1 MVSGMLMPRGRLKI
15 QHDKDPGQ
23 AILEHVGDLS
33 DMTLFWNQVLVA
45 IYEMPKDAKT
55 KGGLIVPDKTR
66 DESIFQGKA
75 GLVVKLGPQ
84 AFVDSEDFKFDGQKV
99 EVGEWVLV
107 RPQEGWLIEMN
118 GSPMRIFRDTQIIAK
133 IPDPDYVF

>member
-1 MVSGMLMPRGRLKI
+1 MALLLPRGRLKI
-15 QHDKDPGQ
+15 QHARDPKDVIMEQ
-23 AILEHVGDLS
+23 VGDLS
-33 DMTLFWNQVLVA
+33 EFELFWNQVLVA

-55 KGGLIVPDKTR
+55 VAGIIVPDKTR

-84 AFVDSEDFKFDGQKV
+84 AFVDSDDFKFDGQRV
-99 EVGEWVLV
+99 NVGDWVLV
-107 RPQEGWLIEMN
+107 RPQEGWLTEIN
-118 GSPMRIFRDTQIIAK
+118 GNLMRIFRDTQIIAR

>member
-1 MVSGMLMPRGRLKI
+1 MALLLPRGRLKI
-15 QHDKDPGQ
+15 QHERDPKE
-23 AILEHVGDLS
+23 AIMEQVGDLS
-33 DMTLFWNQVLVA
+33 EFELFWNQVLVA

-55 KGGLIVPDKTR
+55 VAGIIVPDKTR

-84 AFVDSEDFKFDGQKV
+84 AFVDSDDFKFDGQRV
-99 EVGEWVLV
+99 NVGDWVLV
-107 RPQEGWLIEMN
+107 RPQEGWLTEIN
-118 GSPMRIFRDTQIIAK
+118 GNPMRIFRDTQIIAR

>member
-1 MVSGMLMPRGRLKI
+1 MALLLPRGRLKI
-15 QHDKDPGQ
+15 QHERDPKDVIMEQ
-23 AILEHVGDLS
+23 VGDLS
-33 DMTLFWNQVLVA
+33 EFELFWNQVLVA

-55 KGGLIVPDKTR
+55 VAGIIVPDKTR

-84 AFVDSEDFKFDGQKV
+84 AFVDSDDFKFDGQRV
-99 EVGEWVLV
+99 NVGDWVLV
-107 RPQEGWLIEMN
+107 RPQEGWLTEIN
-118 GSPMRIFRDTQIIAK
+118 GNPMRIFRDTQIIAR